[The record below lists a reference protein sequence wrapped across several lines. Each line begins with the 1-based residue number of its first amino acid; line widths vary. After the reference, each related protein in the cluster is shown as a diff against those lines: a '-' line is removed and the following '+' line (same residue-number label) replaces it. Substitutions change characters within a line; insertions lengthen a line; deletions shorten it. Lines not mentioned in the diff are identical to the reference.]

1 LTKKPVLNIRLKN
14 EVSFNPQKKTNNM
27 NQSNIL
33 NRESASDAVLIE
45 LRRIIQSIDL
55 HSRALVKRFGLTG
68 PQLTVLKTLD
78 GEGEVSVGEL
88 SKIVSLRQATVT
100 GILERLEKRGLISR
114 RRSNKDRRRVLV
126 LTTEKAD
133 RLLKKAPSLLQ
144 DSFVE
149 QFNNLDDWEQSMI
162 KSALQR
168 IVTMMDAKKIHA
180 EPILTTGPIDEQG
193 K

>member
-1 LTKKPVLNIRLKN
+1 MNRKNSLK
-14 EVSFNPQKKTNNM
+14 S
-27 NQSNIL
+27 
-33 NRESASDAVLIE
+33 ESASDAVLTE

-114 RRSNKDRRRVLV
+114 RRSEKDRRRVLV

-133 RLLKKAPSLLQ
+133 RLLNKAPSLLQ

-168 IVTMMDAKKIHA
+168 IVTMMDAKKIQA

>member
-1 LTKKPVLNIRLKN
+1 
-14 EVSFNPQKKTNNM
+14 M
-27 NQSNIL
+27 NQDNNL
-33 NRESASDAVLIE
+33 KKESSSDAVLIE

-55 HSRALVKRFGLTG
+55 HSRTLVKRFGLTG

-78 GEGEVSVGEL
+78 REGEVSVGEL

-114 RRSNKDRRRVLV
+114 RRSDKDRRRVLV
-126 LTTEKAD
+126 LTTENAD
-133 RLLKKAPSLLQ
+133 RLLSKAPSLLQ
-144 DSFVE
+144 DSFVD

-168 IVTMMDAKKIHA
+168 IVTMMDAKKINA
-180 EPILTTGPIDEQG
+180 EPILTTGPIHEQG

>member
-1 LTKKPVLNIRLKN
+1 MNRKNSLK
-14 EVSFNPQKKTNNM
+14 S
-27 NQSNIL
+27 
-33 NRESASDAVLIE
+33 ESASDAVLTE

-114 RRSNKDRRRVLV
+114 RRSDKDRRRVLV

-133 RLLKKAPSLLQ
+133 RLLNKAPSLLQ

-168 IVTMMDAKKIHA
+168 IVTMMDAKKIQA